1 LFYDS
6 YNSIREWII
15 VAVSTDDFRYFG
27 TDKAVAKFETDL
39 DKEMKLDTL
48 SDDATNDYLSVEIKQ
63 DLKNGTCEL
72 TQTKYWEAAI
82 ERFKDYFPNGPKPR
96 ATPLPEGLKLE
107 EPTDAEI
114 EEAAT
119 LPFRELMGVLN
130 FPTAFTKIELKYAI
144 STLSQHLK
152 GWGSIHFEMALRSLE
167 YGYTTRTRG
176 LIYSRGRDKFGINV
190 TYGYS
195 DSNFEPPL
203 SRGCRATM
211 LNGAAVSC
219 TSALHH
225 KTNTSTCE
233 AEAEEV
239 FHCSSDVVAI
249 RRLLEELGLKQLAP
263 TTIFCDNTPAVT
275 LLENTGA
282 HSKKS
287 RSMDIQIFAVR
298 DRLLDQECKLEYLPT
313 NSMPA
318 DIGTKAL
325 GRAKFEL
332 FRDILTGYHLVPK

>member
-1 LFYDS
+1 MIIFGPHHYKSTSRMD
-6 YNSIREWII
+6 REIL
-15 VAVSTDDFRYFG
+15 TD
-27 TDKAVAKFETDL
+27 
-39 DKEMKLDTL
+39 
-48 SDDATNDYLSVEIKQ
+48 
-63 DLKNGTCEL
+63 
-72 TQTKYWEAAI
+72 
-82 ERFKDYFPNGPKPR
+82 
-96 ATPLPEGLKLE
+96 
-107 EPTDAEI
+107 
-114 EEAAT
+114 
-119 LPFRELMGVLN
+119 
-130 FPTAFTKIELKYAI
+130 
-144 STLSQHLK
+144 
-152 GWGSIHFEMALRSLE
+152 
-167 YGYTTRTRG
+167 RT
-176 LIYSRGRDKFGINV
+176 
-190 TYGYS
+190 
-195 DSNFEPPL
+195 
-203 SRGCRATM
+203 
-211 LNGAAVSC
+211 
-219 TSALHH
+219 

-239 FHCSSDVVAI
+239 FHCSSDVVAM
-249 RRLLEELGLKQLAP
+249 RRLLEELGLKQLEP